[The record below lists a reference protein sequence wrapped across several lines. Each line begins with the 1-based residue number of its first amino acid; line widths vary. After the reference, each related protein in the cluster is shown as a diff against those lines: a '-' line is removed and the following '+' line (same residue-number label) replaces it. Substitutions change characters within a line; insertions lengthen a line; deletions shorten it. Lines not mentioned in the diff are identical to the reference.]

1 MADIIQFPNK
11 KKQNLRDKAQMLQN
25 RLDELAVESRYINED
40 IDFLNKALITNKEE
54 MAEVIKQFTEVSGL
68 EKEMRPFIDLASH
81 WGELTPEKEKEVEN
95 KLGEI
100 GDVFVDVA
108 KKLEDAVRQL
118 TLDLDIN
125 SDKPEDK

>member
-1 MADIIQFPNK
+1 
-11 KKQNLRDKAQMLQN
+11 MLQN